1 MRRLTSIMT
10 IALAVL
16 AGSAAAQLPV
26 EVHPTQTELLPS
38 ADAELAANKR
48 LAFDFWREVMQA
60 RHVDK
65 TSTYVADTYVGHS
78 PAGNSGRDAL
88 VATVGHRPP
97 AAVKAT
103 IDDLV
108 SIVAERDLVV
118 LAFRRELPD
127 LEHEG
132 PTYTT
137 TSFEMLRIT
146 GGKIVEHWSYGT
158 GD

>member
-1 MRRLTSIMT
+1 MRRLTST
-10 IALAVL
+10 IALALL

-26 EVHPTQTELLPS
+26 EIHPKQTELLPS
-38 ADAELAANKR
+38 ADAQLAANKR

-65 TSTYVADTYVGHS
+65 ASAYVADAYVDHD
-78 PAGNSGRDAL
+78 PTGNSGRDAL

-97 AAVKAT
+97 APIKTT

-108 SIVAERDLVV
+108 SIVAERDFVV

-132 PTYTT
+132 QTYTT
-137 TSFEMLRIT
+137 TSFDMLRIV

-158 GD
+158 YD